1 MRNKDGYATKEG
13 CSEAH
18 MSSQVQTCME
28 ACQDS
33 SGWKT
38 SLFCKDE
45 EAGAGLSF
53 APEGWA
59 LLGAP
64 SGTGRRDVQ
73 QEMGIRECV
82 GGGHWLVMRPHSPLS
97 HPDPYS
103 GCLIAPGCPRR
114 S

>member
-18 MSSQVQTCME
+18 MSSQVQTCLE

-38 SLFCKDE
+38 LLLCKDE
-45 EAGAGLSF
+45 EAGARLSF

-64 SGTGRRDVQ
+64 SGTGRGDVQ
-73 QEMGIRECV
+73 QEMGMW
-82 GGGHWLVMRPHSPLS
+82 GALA
-97 HPDPYS
+97 S
-103 GCLIAPGCPRR
+103 GETSLTLEPP
-114 S
+114 